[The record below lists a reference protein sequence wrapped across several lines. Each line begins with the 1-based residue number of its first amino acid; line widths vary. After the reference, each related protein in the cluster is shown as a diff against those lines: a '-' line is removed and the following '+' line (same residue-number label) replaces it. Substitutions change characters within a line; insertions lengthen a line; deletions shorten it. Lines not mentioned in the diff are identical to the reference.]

1 MTAQT
6 TALHYLS
13 LDPKDTAFWKLTAQ
27 SSPLQK
33 AALVIVSIVAVPLEM
48 IARCFYNA
56 ALWIYSNLCH
66 RSILPAEVLHS
77 RFSIPVTETIAGAEQ
92 TILAEHI
99 SEKDPLIPQ
108 PILPAE
114 VFQPRF
120 SAPVTTTI
128 AATEEII
135 PAERISEKD
144 QLIAHPF
151 SKELEKIDFHFDA
164 DYFTGTD
171 KETLASVSATEL
183 FYQQKQIAK
192 FCSIHCLCNF
202 AGRNIDQLVPKLI
215 QTNNEY
221 LCDNFQKDWQMT
233 PDRAL
238 ESAKRTGLYMRP
250 LYKLSLIEAAYIRN
264 PSGNIWNTIKAA

>member
-13 LDPKDTAFWKLTAQ
+13 LSPKDTAFWKLTAQ

-66 RSILPAEVLHS
+66 RSILPAEDFQS
-77 RFSIPVTETIAGAEQ
+77 RFSIPVTKTIAGAEQ
-92 TILAEHI
+92 TILAEHISEKDLLIPQPILPAEVFQPRFSAPVTTTIAATEEIIPAERI

-144 QLIAHPF
+144 PLIPQPL
-151 SKELEKIDFHFDA
+151 SKEPEEIDFHFDA
-164 DYFTGTD
+164 DYFPDTN
-171 KETLASVSATEL
+171 KETIAPVSATEL
-183 FYQQKQIAK
+183 FYQQKQIAT

-202 AGRNIDQLVPKLI
+202 AGHNIDQLVPTLI
-215 QTNNEY
+215 QTNN
-221 LCDNFQKDWQMT
+221 
-233 PDRAL
+233 R
-238 ESAKRTGLYMRP
+238 
-250 LYKLSLIEAAYIRN
+250 
-264 PSGNIWNTIKAA
+264 